1 MFILQV
7 LLSQK
12 QQSVDGD
19 KNCCIF
25 SVVGVVQIEGKR
37 VFRLQISFKTSRVIK
52 IDTSEKLRKL
62 GMWQLNVH
70 FDPAVFSVV
79 EISVP
84 FRS

>member
-25 SVVGVVQIEGKR
+25 SVVGVVQIERKR
-37 VFRLQISFKTSRVIK
+37 VFRLQISFKTSRVMK
-52 IDTSEKLRKL
+52 NDTKEKLRKL
-62 GMWQLNVH
+62 GML
-70 FDPAVFSVV
+70 
-79 EISVP
+79 
-84 FRS
+84 